1 MKILDKQPDKFNL
14 SVLYFWVINAGLAWR
29 KL

>member
-1 MKILDKQPDKFNL
+1 MKMPDKQPDKFNL
-14 SVLYFWVINAGLAWR
+14 SVLYFWGINTALLWC